1 MNVKHNINDVFLSKK
16 LCIERT
22 LLFLNYS
29 IETLSKANL
38 ELIRQGHID
47 TLNHISEHLILI
59 RKDMDQ
65 LLENDP
71 EIFNIEPF
79 IKD

>member
-1 MNVKHNINDVFLSKK
+1 MNVKHDINNVFLSKK

-29 IETLSKANL
+29 IETLSKADL
-38 ELIRQGHID
+38 EHIRQDHID
-47 TLNHISEHLILI
+47 ALDHIGERLISI

-65 LLENDP
+65 LLENNP
-71 EIFNIEPF
+71 EIFNIEPS

>member
-1 MNVKHNINDVFLSKK
+1 MNEKHKFNDVFLSKI

-29 IETLSKANL
+29 VETLSKADITRINHDHL
-38 ELIRQGHID
+38 QVLNNASERLI
-47 TLNHISEHLILI
+47 SI

-71 EIFNIEPF
+71 EIFNIEPSV
-79 IKD
+79 KD